1 MRRREFIAFLG
12 GNLAAWPLAA
22 RAQQPL
28 LPVVGFLRSTTAADA
43 ANLVIAFRQGLKEE
57 GFIEGQNVVVE
68 YRWGENQPDRLPT
81 LVADLI
87 RRPLGVIVGN
97 ITAAQA
103 AKAATTTVPI
113 VFAIGSDPVRAGL
126 VANLNRPG
134 GNVTGVVFFSAD
146 LGAKRFEQLRQFV
159 PQATMLAMLANPNT
173 PGPEAERKEVQ
184 AAAQAIGQPL
194 VIVDVASERE
204 IETAFAT
211 FVQRGADALLIGSGP
226 LLNSHRER
234 IVALAAR
241 HALPASYS
249 VREAVVAGGL
259 MSYAPSQ
266 PDAYRQV
273 GIYAGRILKG
283 EKPSDL
289 PVMRSTKFELV
300 LNLKTAKTLGL
311 EVPDRLLAR
320 ADEVIE

>member
-1 MRRREFIAFLG
+1 M
-12 GNLAAWPLAA
+12 
-22 RAQQPL
+22 
-28 LPVVGFLRSTTAADA
+28 
-43 ANLVIAFRQGLKEE
+43 
-57 GFIEGQNVVVE
+57 
-68 YRWGENQPDRLPT
+68 
-81 LVADLI
+81 I
-87 RRPLGVIVGN
+87 RRPLAVIVGN

-134 GNVTGVVFFSAD
+134 SNVTGVVFFSAD
-146 LGAKRFEQLRQFV
+146 LGAKRLEQLRQFV
-159 PQATMLAMLANPNT
+159 PQATTLAMLANPNT

-194 VIVDVASERE
+194 LVVDVANERE
-204 IETAFAT
+204 IEAAFAM
-211 FVQRGADALLIGSGP
+211 FVQSRANALLVGSGP

-241 HALPASYS
+241 HALPTSYAQ
-249 VREAVVAGGL
+249 RETVVAGGL

-266 PDAYRQV
+266 PDAYHQA
-273 GIYAGRILKG
+273 GIYAARILKG
-283 EKPSDL
+283 EKPGDL

-311 EVPDRLLAR
+311 EVPDRLLAL

>member
-1 MRRREFIAFLG
+1 MKRRAFVTLLG
-12 GNLAAWPLAA
+12 GVAAWPLAA

-311 EVPDRLLAR
+311 EVPDRLLAL